1 MDALFC
7 GYTIHKRKGGR
18 KMEEKVL
25 SLAGLEAFR
34 RCLVREERSANTVE
48 KYLRDA
54 RAFYRF
60 LGEDK
65 RVDKER
71 VIAYKQHLAE
81 HYKTVSANS
90 MLAAVN
96 RLLLFLD
103 WRECQVRLLRVQKR
117 NFRETEKEL
126 TKSEYQ
132 RLLAAAKSSRNER
145 LWLLMQAICGTGIR
159 VSEHRF
165 ITVEAVRQGRA
176 QVRNKGRER
185 VVFFPAPLKK
195 LLLDYCRRQG
205 VGSGPVFVTRSGCPM
220 DRSNIWAEMK
230 RLCESAGVDSGK
242 VFPHNLRHLFA
253 VTYYQLEKDIV
264 RLADVLGHA
273 SVETTRIY
281 TATSG
286 LEQKRLIS
294 RLGLV
299 GCGG

>member
-1 MDALFC
+1 
-7 GYTIHKRKGGR
+7 
-18 KMEEKVL
+18 
-25 SLAGLEAFR
+25 
-34 RCLVREERSANTVE
+34 
-48 KYLRDA
+48 
-54 RAFYRF
+54 
-60 LGEDK
+60 
-65 RVDKER
+65 
-71 VIAYKQHLAE
+71 
-81 HYKTVSANS
+81 
-90 MLAAVN
+90 
-96 RLLLFLD
+96 
-103 WRECQVRLLRVQKR
+103 
-117 NFRETEKEL
+117 
-126 TKSEYQ
+126 
-132 RLLAAAKSSRNER
+132 
-145 LWLLMQAICGTGIR
+145 MQAICGTGIR